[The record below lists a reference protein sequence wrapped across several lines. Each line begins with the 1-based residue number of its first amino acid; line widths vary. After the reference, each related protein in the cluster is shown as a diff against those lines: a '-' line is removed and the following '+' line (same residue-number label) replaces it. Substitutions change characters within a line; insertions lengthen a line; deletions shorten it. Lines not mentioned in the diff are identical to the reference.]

1 MEKNG
6 WIFSNCMHH
15 KPTELYKTCGNS
27 TTFYGSGIDCISS
40 LTANFTGSGTAVLSF
55 GNCKD
60 IGMVLFKKSDI
71 SGKGFVDSAEG
82 NNMSR
87 EIKFSYS
94 PNHFI
99 ELISF
104 DNAVI
109 KINFL
114 QINCTTYNL

>member
-6 WIFSNCMHH
+6 WVFSNCMRH
-15 KPTELYKTCGNS
+15 KPTELNKTCGNS
-27 TTFYGSGIDCISS
+27 STWYGSGANCRSS
-40 LTANFTGSGTAVLSF
+40 LTANFTGSGTAILSF

-60 IGMVLFKKSDI
+60 TGMVIFKKSDI
-71 SGKGFVDSAEG
+71 SGKGFVDAAEG

-87 EIKFSYS
+87 EIKFQYL
-94 PNHFI
+94 PNQFI

-109 KINFL
+109 KLNFL
-114 QINCTTYNL
+114 QINCTTYNM